1 MARERQLC
9 CIAGRGSA
17 PEAYSGSLADSP
29 SPACCPA
36 GSTRNECSRLRCR
49 QRRRKILSLDN
60 TSSYARAVSVGWE
73 KREMAQRGKGEVT
86 RSSFSLYARF
96 VLFKVYGLHSPSSPP
111 TTHCGLGSRCGE

>member
-49 QRRRKILSLDN
+49 LRRRKILSLDN
-60 TSSYARAVSVGWE
+60 TSSYTRAVSVGRE
-73 KREMAQRGKGEVT
+73 KREMAQRGNGEVT
-86 RSSFSLYARF
+86 RSSFSLCVRF
-96 VLFKVYGLHSPSSPP
+96 VLFRVYGHIAPVALPP
-111 TTHCGLGSRCGE
+111 LIAVWGPG